1 MHAREA
7 DRIGPWIRRWGVRL
21 RRCYEPFGRPR
32 EAREQE
38 GPRWEVSAR
47 SETGYV
53 REENQDRMSRARV
66 GLGEAYVIADGM
78 GGHNGGALAAE
89 LTVNGV
95 QQSLATALPE
105 LTVAAAITQA
115 FDAANS
121 MVYERAGSGDP
132 ETEGMGSTALL
143 LLTSGS
149 LAYVAHVGDSRA
161 YLYRKRELRQLTT
174 DHTRVQRMVEAGMLS
189 AEEGQHHPEASI
201 LERAMGHRPQVEVD
215 IGTFELREGDG
226 ILLCSDGLSGYVDD
240 EGIEAV
246 LRSRATVQE
255 VADRLVELALDR
267 GGQDNVTVQFIQ
279 YGERTQAHTNGSY
292 RWYRLAAGALRG
304 LGRRVASL
312 KNAWHQIAKAVV

>member
-1 MHAREA
+1 EA
-7 DRIGPWIRRWGVRL
+7 TR
-21 RRCYEPFGRPR
+21 
-32 EAREQE
+32 Q

-78 GGHNGGALAAE
+78 GGHNGGAWAAE
-89 LTVNGV
+89 ITVQGLE
-95 QQSLATALPE
+95 QSLAMAPPE
-105 LTVAAAITQA
+105 LTVVAAITRA
-115 FDAANS
+115 FDEANRI
-121 MVYERAGSGDP
+121 VYERAGSGDP

-161 YLYRKRELRQLTT
+161 YLYRERELRQLTT
-174 DHTRVQRMVEAGMLS
+174 DHTRVKRMVDAGMLS
-189 AEEGQHHPEASI
+189 AEEARHHPETSI
-201 LERAMGHRPQVEVD
+201 LERAMGHRPHVEVD
-215 IGTFELREGDG
+215 LGPALELREGDG
-226 ILLCSDGLSGYVDD
+226 VLLCSDGLSGYVDD
-240 EGIEAV
+240 QGIEAV
-246 LRSRATVQE
+246 LRSEATVQE

-279 YGERTQAHTNGSY
+279 YGERTQAHTNGNY

-304 LGRRVASL
+304 LRRRAARL
-312 KNAWHQIAKAVV
+312 KSA

>member
-1 MHAREA
+1 MAVSHAREA
-7 DRIGPWIRRWGVRL
+7 IGPWIRRWGTRL
-21 RRCYEPFGRPR
+21 RRCYEAIGRPR
-32 EAREQE
+32 EATGQ

-53 REENQDRMSRARV
+53 REENQDRMSRDRV

-89 LTVNGV
+89 LTVNAV
-95 QQSLATALPE
+95 QQSLAAAPPE
-105 LTVAAAITQA
+105 LTVAAAITRA
-115 FDAANS
+115 FDEANRI
-121 MVYERAGSGDP
+121 VYERAGSGDP

-161 YLYRKRELRQLTT
+161 YLYRERELRQLTT
-174 DHTRVQRMVEAGMLS
+174 DHTRVQRMVDAGMLS
-189 AEEGQHHPEASI
+189 AEEAQHHPEASI
-201 LERAMGHRPQVEVD
+201 IERAMGHRPQVEVD
-215 IGTFELREGDG
+215 IGRALELREGDG

-246 LRSRATVQE
+246 LLSEGTVQE
-255 VADRLVELALDR
+255 VADRLIELALER

-279 YGERTQAHTNGSY
+279 YGERPEAHTHNFSV
-292 RWYRLAAGALRG
+292 G
-304 LGRRVASL
+304 LE
-312 KNAWHQIAKAVV
+312 